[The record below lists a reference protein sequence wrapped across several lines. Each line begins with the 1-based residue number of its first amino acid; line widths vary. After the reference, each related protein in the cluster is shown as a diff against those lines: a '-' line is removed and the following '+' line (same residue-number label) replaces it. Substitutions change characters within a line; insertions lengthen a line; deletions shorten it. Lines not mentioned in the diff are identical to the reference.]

1 MNGEHTVWAFQNAQ
15 KHSKRTPDDKDMH
28 DLVEDADLKSV
39 HENEHK
45 HTRLDGGNSTTK
57 NKDLVDKNLIKLTK

>member
-1 MNGEHTVWAFQNAQ
+1 MWAFQNAQ
-15 KHSKRTPDDKDMH
+15 KHSKWTPDDKDMH

-45 HTRLDGGNSTTK
+45 HTRLDGGKTQQLKTK
-57 NKDLVDKNLIKLTK
+57 I

>member
-15 KHSKRTPDDKDMH
+15 KHSKWTPDDKDMH

-45 HTRLDGGNSTTK
+45 HTRLDGG
-57 NKDLVDKNLIKLTK
+57 KLSN

>member
-15 KHSKRTPDDKDMH
+15 KHSKWTPDDKDMH

-45 HTRLDGGNSTTK
+45 HTRLDGGGTQQLKTK
-57 NKDLVDKNLIKLTK
+57 I